1 MSERQPRRECTRQIA
16 DFTGEV
22 AAVVRQGV
30 AVTRTTGDRV
40 VSNDVTHL
48 VPLPRSAGQAR
59 RLWCSLPTEIARRFR
74 PHADPVARRILEE
87 IQRAVPE
94 YAKPLEGEFGKV
106 IVQAIEQAVVSCI
119 DSIED
124 QGAAQDDWAK
134 LFTEV
139 GKRVHHDG
147 GSLNSLQAAYRAG
160 GRAAWRYI
168 AQFGQVHRLPASILC
183 VGAEAIFAYVDE
195 ISSYSVEGYTLAQ
208 ARATGTLERRRRR
221 LLDLLLATPSSA
233 PATVATM
240 AKAAKWQIPE
250 WITVIAL
257 EPRDEQRLPPTPQ
270 VPDDVLL
277 DLEGSEPCLL
287 TPNPDRDL
295 RALEARLPG
304 WRAAV
309 GPRVRPPDAAT
320 SRHWARKTLE
330 LVREGLVEDRAVT
343 HCGDHLST
351 HWLLLDRF
359 LLDRLSDKVLAPFAG
374 LTVKQQLRL
383 AETLLSWLEHNGNTP
398 DIAQALG
405 IHPQT
410 VRYRVGQ
417 LTGLFGDRL
426 ADPLHRLELQMAL
439 RAHQLLGTRPPEA
452 AADDE

>member
-1 MSERQPRRECTRQIA
+1 MA
-16 DFTGEV
+16 
-22 AAVVRQGV
+22 
-30 AVTRTTGDRV
+30 
-40 VSNDVTHL
+40 HL
-48 VPLPRSAGQAR
+48 VPQQRDAGQAR

-74 PHADPVARRILEE
+74 PHAEPVARRILDE

-106 IVQAIEQAVVSCI
+106 IVQAIEYAVVSCI
-119 DSIED
+119 DTIED
-124 QGAAQDDWAK
+124 QETGHDDWQK
-134 LFTEV
+134 LFIEV
-139 GKRVHHDG
+139 GKRLHHDG

-160 GRAAWRYI
+160 GRAAWRYVS
-168 AQFGQVHRLPASILC
+168 QFGQVHRLPAAILC
-183 VGAEAIFAYVDE
+183 IGAEAIFAYVDE

-221 LLDLLLATPSSA
+221 LLDLLLATPASS

-240 AKAAKWQIPE
+240 AKAAKWEIPE
-250 WITVIAL
+250 WVTVIAL
-257 EPRDEQRLPPTPQ
+257 EPRDEQHLTAAPQ
-270 VPDDVLL
+270 LPDDVLL

-295 RALEARLPG
+295 RALESRLPG

-309 GPRVRPPDAAT
+309 GPRVRPPEAAT
-320 SRHWARKTLE
+320 SRHWARNTLD
-330 LVREGLVEDRAVT
+330 LVRRGLVDDRTVT

-351 HWLLLDRF
+351 LWLLLDPF
-359 LLDRLSDKVLAPFAG
+359 LLDQLSAKVLAPFAG
-374 LTVKQQLRL
+374 LTVKQQIRL

-410 VRYRVGQ
+410 VRYRVSQ

-426 ADPLHRLELQMAL
+426 ADPLERLEIQMAL
-439 RAHQLLGTRPPEA
+439 RAHQLLGTRPPEESP
-452 AADDE
+452 DEQ